1 MRTQTCSEPSPAQLS
16 WARPHQGVDQEKAAS
31 DPRTNVEAVSR
42 GFASRVGSAHTS
54 QGHAAEAQ
62 WLRGSKLSAPGAW
75 EGSPSAMGVS
85 RVCSSP
91 ITPNLVSCGLFG
103 SWLVSDGQ
111 AGEFRIPAKC
121 VWLQRCVCG
130 KLSFQPRTWLLSCR
144 VFKFWA
150 LGGSC
155 GCCLP
160 PTTWLCYR

>member
-1 MRTQTCSEPSPAQLS
+1 MLQPEASTHIVTNNRRAVSWAVRTQTCSAPSPARLS

-31 DPRTNVEAVSR
+31 DPRTDVEAVSR

-91 ITPNLVSCGLFG
+91 ITPNLVSRGLFG
-103 SWLVSDGQ
+103 SWSVMDRQVSL
-111 AGEFRIPAKC
+111 EFRPNVSGFKD
-121 VWLQRCVCG
+121 
-130 KLSFQPRTWLLSCR
+130 
-144 VFKFWA
+144 VFVENSAFNPE
-150 LGGSC
+150 LGC
-155 GCCLP
+155 
-160 PTTWLCYR
+160 